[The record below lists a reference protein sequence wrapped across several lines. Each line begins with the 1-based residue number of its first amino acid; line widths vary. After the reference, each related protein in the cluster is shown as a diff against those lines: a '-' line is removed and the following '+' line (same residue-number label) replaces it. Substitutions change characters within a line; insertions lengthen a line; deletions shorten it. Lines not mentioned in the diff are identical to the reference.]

1 MGNAGEEVA
10 ELLWRAARHVKVAV
24 LAHRNADPD
33 ALASALLAR
42 RALVKLGAEPVI
54 LLPEGLS
61 RASKQV
67 LRAAGL
73 EDLPL
78 ARYEGGP
85 GSTPLVE
92 AVVVVDAS
100 NSTQLGDL
108 AGLARAKPLYLVDH
122 HSPGDLASHAEAS
135 VVDQASPSAT
145 QLVALALEYMGV
157 CPEAREATVGLAGIV
172 YDTRRYSIAD
182 AGSFRAS
189 AYLISCGGDYEKA
202 LKALQAGRDQGSGL
216 DYAER
221 VARLKAAQRMVTS
234 RICEELIVAVTRV
247 GAYESSAARA
257 LVDLGADVAAVIGGK
272 GAELRVT
279 LRLSRRALDAGLRA
293 DELASYIA
301 GKYGGRGGGHAAA
314 GMAHVPAPRGGPE
327 ELAEAIAK
335 SLPGKAARICVER
348 RSKALGGGQG

>member
-1 MGNAGEEVA
+1 MRGAGEEVA
-10 ELLWRAARHVKVAV
+10 ELLRRAARRVRVAV
-24 LAHRNADPD
+24 LTHRNADPD
-33 ALASALLAR
+33 AIASALLAR
-42 RALVKLGAEPVI
+42 RALMELGAEPVI
-54 LLPEGLS
+54 MLPEGLS

-73 EDLPL
+73 EGIPQT
-78 ARYEGGP
+78 RYEEGP
-85 GSTPLVE
+85 EAVPRVE
-92 AVVVVDAS
+92 AVVVVDSS
-100 NSTQLGDL
+100 NTTQLG
-108 AGLARAKPLYLVDH
+108 GLAVLAITRPLFLIDH
-122 HSPGDLASHAEAS
+122 HSPGDLAPHAEDA
-135 VVDQASPSAT
+135 VLDEASPSAT

-157 CPEAREATVGLAGIV
+157 CPEAREATVGLAGII

-182 AGSFRAS
+182 AGSFKAS
-189 AYLISCGGDYEKA
+189 AYLISCGGDYERA
-202 LKALQAGRDQGSGL
+202 LKALQGGRDQGSGL

-257 LVDLGADVAAVIGGK
+257 LVDLGADVAVVVGGK

-279 LRLSRRALDAGLRA
+279 LRLSRRALETGLRA

-301 GKYGGRGGGHAAA
+301 GKHGGRGGGHAAA
-314 GMAHVPAPRGGPE
+314 GMAHVPAPRGGAE
-327 ELAEAIAK
+327 DLVEAIAR